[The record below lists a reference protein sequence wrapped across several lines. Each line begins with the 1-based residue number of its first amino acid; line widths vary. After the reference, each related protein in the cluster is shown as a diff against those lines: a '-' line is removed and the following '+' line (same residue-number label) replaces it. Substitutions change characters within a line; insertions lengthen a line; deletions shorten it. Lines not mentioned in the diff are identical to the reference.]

1 MRLGRITA
9 ALAAVAAVLAL
20 AAGCGGAR
28 TGATGAD
35 ATISVYSTEP
45 RSALTP
51 GGAGDAGGF
60 CVLSTLLAGLV
71 VYDEQGKPVNE
82 VASSITPNDDSTV
95 FTVTL
100 GHGWTFTDGTPVTAR
115 SFTRAWSYAAN
126 PANAADQR
134 QLFREHP
141 RLRRPAAI
149 HGRHGAAV
157 RARRHRRRIL
167 R

>member
-51 GGAGDAGGF
+51 GGVF
-60 CVLSTLLAGLV
+60 CFNFS
-71 VYDEQGKPVNE
+71 
-82 VASSITPNDDSTV
+82 
-95 FTVTL
+95 
-100 GHGWTFTDGTPVTAR
+100 
-115 SFTRAWSYAAN
+115 
-126 PANAADQR
+126 
-134 QLFREHP
+134 
-141 RLRRPAAI
+141 
-149 HGRHGAAV
+149 
-157 RARRHRRRIL
+157 
-167 R
+167 

>member
-115 SFTRAWSYAAN
+115 SFTRAWS
-126 PANAADQR
+126 
-134 QLFREHP
+134 
-141 RLRRPAAI
+141 
-149 HGRHGAAV
+149 
-157 RARRHRRRIL
+157 
-167 R
+167 